1 MLISTDFKLKSS
13 RTNMIGT
20 SMYTTILT
28 LYKQGLSQRR
38 IARTTNIDRKTIKKI
53 IAGYE
58 ASKIEVPV
66 PYNRPSITDSWHQA
80 IVDLMSNKLSTVRIH
95 EELRDKGYNLS
106 YSSLSRYIRHHNI
119 RNTTCVRFHTA
130 PGEEAQ
136 VDFGDIGKRFD
147 ANGKL
152 RKAYIF
158 NMRLSY
164 SRYDYYEVVFDQ
176 KVETWI
182 QCHINAFN
190 YFGAVPKVIKLD
202 NLKAGV
208 LDANFYEP
216 LYQKEYK
223 RMADHYNCLLSPCR
237 PYQPQEKGKV
247 ESGIKYVKNNF
258 FAGRAF
264 ASYRDMSIELEQWLK
279 RINNRLH
286 GTTKKMPSEL
296 FADKELLSLLKLP
309 AAEFTLESLHYRKV
323 AKDCHVSVENN
334 YYSVPSK
341 YVAREVIVS
350 LGNKTVKIYSQEEL
364 IATHPRSKGTGTF
377 TTNINHYDKYKRLYP
392 GSKEHDEKCEKSMI
406 EMGRSCEMMLA
417 LIKQNQNDW
426 YRSVKGILALR
437 NYYSNDSIN
446 KACGRAIH
454 YGINSYSKIKSILE
468 NNCYELPLNDL
479 SQGGDADAKFGE

>member
-38 IARTTNIDRKTIKKI
+38 IARTTNIHRKTIKKV

-58 ASKIEVPV
+58 TSKIEVPV

-80 IVDLMSNKLSTVRIH
+80 IVELMSNKLSTVRIY

-176 KVETWI
+176 KVVSSD
-182 QCHINAFN
+182 N
-190 YFGAVPKVIKLD
+190 Y
-202 NLKAGV
+202 N
-208 LDANFYEP
+208 
-216 LYQKEYK
+216 
-223 RMADHYNCLLSPCR
+223 
-237 PYQPQEKGKV
+237 
-247 ESGIKYVKNNF
+247 
-258 FAGRAF
+258 
-264 ASYRDMSIELEQWLK
+264 
-279 RINNRLH
+279 
-286 GTTKKMPSEL
+286 
-296 FADKELLSLLKLP
+296 
-309 AAEFTLESLHYRKV
+309 
-323 AKDCHVSVENN
+323 
-334 YYSVPSK
+334 
-341 YVAREVIVS
+341 
-350 LGNKTVKIYSQEEL
+350 
-364 IATHPRSKGTGTF
+364 
-377 TTNINHYDKYKRLYP
+377 
-392 GSKEHDEKCEKSMI
+392 
-406 EMGRSCEMMLA
+406 
-417 LIKQNQNDW
+417 
-426 YRSVKGILALR
+426 YRSPTI
-437 NYYSNDSIN
+437 I
-446 KACGRAIH
+446 ITE
-454 YGINSYSKIKSILE
+454 I
-468 NNCYELPLNDL
+468 
-479 SQGGDADAKFGE
+479 

>member
-1 MLISTDFKLKSS
+1 
-13 RTNMIGT
+13 
-20 SMYTTILT
+20 MYTTILT
-28 LYKQGLSQRR
+28 LYKQGLSQRK
-38 IARTTNIDRKTIKKI
+38 IARTTNTHRKTVKKI
-53 IAGYE
+53 IDRYE
-58 ASKIEVPV
+58 ACKTETPI
-66 PYNRPSITDSWHQA
+66 PYNRSSITDSWHEE
-80 IVDLMSNKLSTVRIH
+80 IVDLMSNKLSTVRMY
-95 EELRDKGYNLS
+95 EELQNKGYNLS
-106 YSSLSRYIRHHNI
+106 YSSLSRYIRNHNI
-119 RNTTCVRFHTA
+119 KNTTCVRFHTA

-136 VDFGDIGKRFD
+136 VDFGDIGRRFD

-164 SRYDYYEVVFDQ
+164 SRYDYYQVVFDQ

-182 QCHINAFN
+182 QCHINAFK
-190 YFGAVPKVIKLD
+190 YFGGIPKVIKLD

-216 LYQKEYK
+216 ICQKEYK
-223 RMADHYNCLLSPCR
+223 QMADHYNCLLSPCR

-258 FAGRAF
+258 FAGRDF
-264 ASYRDMSIELEQWLK
+264 KSYSDMDKQLQQWLTK
-279 RINNRLH
+279 ANNRLH
-286 GTTKKMPSEL
+286 GTTKQAPSEL
-296 FADKELLSLLKLP
+296 FASKELSCLLKLP
-309 AAEFTLESLHYRKV
+309 SAEFELELLHYRKV

-350 LGNKTVKIYSQEEL
+350 LGSKLIKIYSQEEL
-364 IATHPRSKGTGTF
+364 IATHPRSKGSGIF
-377 TTNINHYDKYKRLYP
+377 TTNVNHYNKYKRLYP
-392 GSKEHDEKCEKSMI
+392 GSKEHDEKCKKSMV
-406 EMGRSCEMMLA
+406 EMGSSCEMMLS
-417 LIKQNQNDW
+417 LIKQNNRDW
-426 YRSVKGILALR
+426 HRSVKGILSLR

-454 YGINSYSKIKSILE
+454 YGVNSYSKIKSILE

-479 SQGGDADAKFGE
+479 SEGGDINAKFG